1 MDEEK
6 EKDFKGMSGAC
17 FIMWEMSKQCQGVY
31 QHFPAD
37 QNFLAKSKSVFLAGL
52 SNMNPGERRNLI
64 D

>member
-1 MDEEK
+1 
-6 EKDFKGMSGAC
+6 MSGAC

-31 QHFPAD
+31 QNFPAD